1 MEIEDK
7 IQMIRRFTY
16 RASYEIKLNFPEDVR
31 EEVETNIIMQLC
43 DDPEMH
49 ISFKVIYWKLKQCL
63 NQYNGWGVHSLGD
76 DVSLDYDSPSLYS
89 EEEIEAII
97 EKLREDFWDERID
110 RLVWYFRQKYQT
122 KSLSKVKSDLYT
134 ERYSV
139 YQKIKNIK
147 KKYHLI

>member
-1 MEIEDK
+1 MEISDK

-16 RASYEIKLNFPEDVR
+16 SASYEISLRFPEDVR

-43 DDPEMH
+43 DEPEMH
-49 ISFKVIYWKLKQCL
+49 ISFKIIYLKLLQCL
-63 NQYNGWGVHSLGD
+63 NQYNWGGVHSLGD
-76 DVSLDYDSPSLYS
+76 DASIDYDTPSLYS

-97 EKLREDFWDERID
+97 EQLREDFGDERID
-110 RLVWYFRQKYQT
+110 RLLWYFRQKHQT
-122 KSLSKVKSDLYT
+122 RSLAKVKSDLYT